1 MNILLLLA
9 CHFIGD
15 FGFQSKWMAEN
26 KGKSWEINFY
36 HVATY
41 TAVFIILAKIS
52 LAAVIIL
59 MISHFFIDLLSSRW
73 KVIKH
78 TWMDQI
84 LHLLIIAALVF
95 FKI

>member
-15 FGFQSKWMAEN
+15 FGLQSKWMSEN

-36 HVATY
+36 HAATY
-41 TAVFIILAKIS
+41 TAVFVILAKIS
-52 LAAVIIL
+52 WAATIIL
-59 MISHFFIDLLSSRW
+59 IISHFFIDPLSSRW
-73 KVIKH
+73 KIIKYI
-78 TWMDQI
+78 WADQI
-84 LHLLIIAALVF
+84 LHLLIIAAIIF